1 MIKYNFYATLLDAY
15 QNYLDAEATYNK
27 YYAESDKYSCY
38 DEYEEQCKKE
48 FIDKLNRVP
57 FDSEAADKGT
67 AFNSLVDYV
76 NSKIKPEDMEFECIQ
91 YNGCNLIVVKF
102 NGREFT
108 FNKMM
113 VLDMANKYKE
123 ALPQYRCEKVLPTK
137 YGDVLLYGY
146 IDELMPM
153 AIHDIKTTGN
163 YSAFKYRN
171 NWQHK
176 VYPYCIEDVNEFHYD
191 IIEWKSSE
199 PKYHEEI
206 YHFNPTVDIP
216 ALTEHCES
224 LINFIELHKDLITDK
239 KLFNEHEKENAIREC

>member
-15 QNYLDAEATYNK
+15 QNYIDAEATYNK

-67 AFNSLVDYV
+67 AFNYLIDYV

-108 FNKMM
+108 FDKMM

-123 ALPQYRCEKVLPTK
+123 ALSQYRCEKVLPTK

-163 YSAFKYRN
+163 YSAFKYRK

-191 IIEWKSSE
+191 IIEWKSSG
-199 PKYHEEI
+199 PTYHVEI
-206 YHFNPTVDIP
+206 YHFNPTVDVP

-239 KLFNEHEKENAIREC
+239 KLFNEHEKENTIREC